1 VTFFRAY
8 LSQSGAHLET
18 TIEKAEADRLYAALA
33 AGQDVQVWV
42 SQRDATGAPTQRTGI
57 FLAPRTGGVVVNLQP
72 ARPIPLGPDGRPTQ
86 GPPAGWLAVEQ
97 MPRGRVLV
105 SAWNGA
111 RVEDDHEGPTDE

>member
-1 VTFFRAY
+1 MTFFRAY

-18 TIEKAEADRLYAALA
+18 TVEKAEADRLYSALA

-57 FLAPRTGGVVVNLQP
+57 FLSPKAGGIVVNMQP

-105 SAWNGA
+105 SAWATKLEPDAGEH
-111 RVEDDHEGPTDE
+111 VTDE